1 LHSLSKQLFIFN
13 LKQITMNLLSIL
25 TNTMTGGGTLGA
37 ISGLLGESEAATKSG
52 LGAILPTVL
61 GSVISKGSTAQGA
74 GGIMDMLKSGGHDG
88 GLLDNFGS
96 ILGGGGSGVS
106 NLLSSGGGIVSSL
119 LGDKVGGVVNL
130 ISGLTGL
137 KSGSA
142 TSLMSMAAPMVMG
155 LIGKQTASQG
165 LNASG
170 LMSMLG
176 GQSEFVKAAMP
187 AGVSSLLGFG
197 NLGGAADAAKSAMSS
212 ATSQATAAVDEAKGG
227 IGSMLPYILGA
238 AVLVGSFLAYRS
250 CETPKAELEK
260 VADVAK
266 TTVTAGADSLTAKAG
281 SMIEAGKAMLPG
293 GVSLDIP
300 KGSLEEKMLM
310 FIESK
315 DTVSKKLWF
324 DFDRLLFETGKSS
337 MKPESMEQLKNVAA
351 IMKAFPNVKIKIG
364 GYTDNVGK
372 PESNMKL
379 SAERAANVMA
389 ELVKLGTA
397 APRMESEGY
406 GSANPVAP
414 NDTKEGQAKN
424 RRISISV
431 RSK

>member
-1 LHSLSKQLFIFN
+1 
-13 LKQITMNLLSIL
+13 MNLLSIL
-25 TNTMTGGGTLGA
+25 TSTMTGGDTLGA

-74 GGIMDMLKSGGHDG
+74 GGLMDMLKSGGHDG
-88 GLLDNFGS
+88 GILDNFGS

-106 NLLSSGGGIVSSL
+106 NLLSGGGGIISSL

-130 ISGLTGL
+130 ISGLSGL

-142 TSLMSMAAPMVMG
+142 SSLMSMAAPLVMG

-176 GQSEFVKAAMP
+176 GQSEFVKAALP
-187 AGVSSLLGFG
+187 AGVSNLLGFG
-197 NLGGAADAAKSAMSS
+197 NLGGAADAAKAAVSN
-212 ATSQATAAVDEAKGG
+212 ATSQANAVVDEAKGG
-227 IGSMLPYILGA
+227 IGSMMPWLLGA

-260 VADVAK
+260 VVDVAK
-266 TTVTAGADSLTAKAG
+266 TTATTVTAGADTMVSKAG
-281 SMIEAGKAMLPG
+281 SLIEAGKAMLPG

-300 KGSLEEKMLM
+300 KGSLEEKVLM

-324 DFDRLLFETGKSS
+324 DFDRLLFETGKSTL
-337 MKPESMEQLKNVAA
+337 KPESMVQLKNVAA
-351 IMKAFPNVKIKIG
+351 IMKAFPKVKIKLG
-364 GYTDNVGK
+364 GYTDNKGNAA
-372 PESNMKL
+372 SNMKL
-379 SAERAANVMA
+379 SGERAKNVMA
-389 ELVKLGTA
+389 ELVKLGTET
-397 APRMESEGY
+397 PRMEAEGY
-406 GSANPVAP
+406 GDANPVAS
-414 NDTKEGQAKN
+414 NDTEEGRSKN

-431 RSK
+431 RAK

>member
-1 LHSLSKQLFIFN
+1 
-13 LKQITMNLLSIL
+13 MNLLSIL

-74 GGIMDMLKSGGHDG
+74 GGLMDMLKSGGHDG
-88 GLLDNFGS
+88 GILDNFGS

-106 NLLSSGGGIVSSL
+106 NLLSGGGGIISSL

-130 ISGLTGL
+130 ISGLSGL

-142 TSLMSMAAPMVMG
+142 TSLMSMAAPMIMG

-187 AGVSSLLGFG
+187 AGVSNLLGFG
-197 NLGGAADAAKSAMSS
+197 NLGGAADAAKSAVTN
-212 ATSQATAAVDEAKGG
+212 ATSQATAAVEEAKGG
-227 IGSMLPYILGA
+227 IGSLMPYILGG
-238 AVLVGSFLAYRS
+238 AVLLGSFLAYRS

-260 VADVAK
+260 VVDVAK
-266 TTVTAGADSLTAKAG
+266 TTATTVTAGADTLATSLIA
-281 SMIEAGKAMLPG
+281 AGKAMLPG

-300 KGSLEEKMLM
+300 KGSLEEGMLT
-310 FIESK
+310 FIQSK

-324 DFDRLLFETGKSS
+324 DFDRLTFETGKAI
-337 MKPESMEQLKNVAA
+337 MKAESMDQLKNVSA
-351 IMKAFPNVKIKIG
+351 IMKAYPNVKIKIG

-389 ELVKLGTA
+389 ELVKMGTE

-431 RSK
+431 RAK

>member
-1 LHSLSKQLFIFN
+1 
-13 LKQITMNLLSIL
+13 MNLLDVL
-25 TNTMTGGGTLGA
+25 KNQLTGGDTLGA

-61 GSVISKGSTAQGA
+61 GSVINKGSTTEGA
-74 GGIMDMLKSGGHDG
+74 GNLLNMLKTGGHDG
-88 GLLDNFGS
+88 SVLDNFGS

-106 NLLSSGGGIVSSL
+106 NLLNSGGGIISSL
-119 LGDKVGGVVNL
+119 LGDKVGGIVNL
-130 ISGLTGL
+130 ISSMSGL

-170 LMSMLG
+170 LMSMLA
-176 GQSEFVKAAMP
+176 GQSDYVKAALPSGISNLM
-187 AGVSSLLGFG
+187 GFG
-197 NLGGAADAAKSAMSS
+197 NVGGAAKAAV
-212 ATSQATAAVDEAKGG
+212 SQATATVEEAKSGL
-227 IGSMLPYILGA
+227 GSMMPWLLGA
-238 AVLVGSFLAYRS
+238 AVLVGGFLAYRS
-250 CETPKAELEK
+250 CDTPKAELDK
-260 VADVAK
+260 VAEVAK
-266 TTVTAGADSLTAKAG
+266 TTTKAATAGIDTMASKAG

-337 MKPESMEQLKNVAA
+337 LKPESIEQLKNVAA
-351 IMKAFPNVKIKIG
+351 IMKAFPKVKIKIG
-364 GYTDNVGK
+364 GYTDNKGSA
-372 PESNMKL
+372 ESNMKL
-379 SAERAANVMA
+379 SADRAKNVMA
-389 ELVKLGTA
+389 ELVKLGTE
-397 APRMESEGY
+397 APRMEAEGY
-406 GSANPVAP
+406 GIGNPVAS
-414 NDTKEGQAKN
+414 NDTEEGRAKN

-431 RSK
+431 RAK

>member
-1 LHSLSKQLFIFN
+1 
-13 LKQITMNLLSIL
+13 MNLLSIL
-25 TNTMTGGGTLGA
+25 TSTMTGGGTLGA

-74 GGIMDMLKSGGHDG
+74 GGLMDMLKSGGHDG
-88 GLLDNFGS
+88 GILDNFGS

-106 NLLSSGGGIVSSL
+106 NLLSGGGGIISSL

-130 ISGLTGL
+130 ISGLSGL
-137 KSGSA
+137 KGGSA
-142 TSLMSMAAPMVMG
+142 TSLMSMAAPLVMG

-187 AGVSSLLGFG
+187 AGVSNLLGFG
-197 NLGGAADAAKSAMSS
+197 NLGGAADAAKSAVSN
-212 ATSQATAAVDEAKGG
+212 ATAAVEEAKGG
-227 IGSMLPYILGA
+227 SFMPWLLGA
-238 AVLVGSFLAYRS
+238 AVLAGSFLAYRS

-260 VADVAK
+260 VVDVAK
-266 TTVTAGADSLTAKAG
+266 TTASTVTAGADTLAASVI
-281 SMIEAGKAMLPG
+281 SAGKAMLPG

-324 DFDRLLFETGKSS
+324 DFDRLTFETGKATL
-337 MKPESMEQLKNVAA
+337 KPESMDQLKNVSA

-389 ELVKLGTA
+389 ELVKMGTE

-406 GSANPVAP
+406 GMANPVAP

-431 RSK
+431 RAK

>member
-1 LHSLSKQLFIFN
+1 
-13 LKQITMNLLSIL
+13 MNLLDIL
-25 TNTMTGGGTLGA
+25 KNQLTGGSTLGA

-61 GSVISKGSTAQGA
+61 GSVISKGSTTEGA
-74 GGIMDMLKSGGHDG
+74 GGLLDMLKSGGHDG
-88 GLLDNFGS
+88 SILDNFGS

-106 NLLSSGGGIVSSL
+106 SLLSSGGGIISSL

-130 ISGLTGL
+130 ISSLSGL

-142 TSLMSMAAPMVMG
+142 TSLMSMAAPMIMG

-176 GQSEFVKAAMP
+176 GQSDFVKAAMP
-187 AGVSSLLGFG
+187 AGVSNLLGFG
-197 NLGGAADAAKSAMSS
+197 NLGGAATGAAKAAMS
-212 ATSQATAAVDEAKGG
+212 QANASVEEAKGG
-227 IGSMLPYILGA
+227 LGSLMPWILGG
-238 AVLVGSFLAYRS
+238 AVLLGSFLAYRS

-260 VADVAK
+260 VVDVAK
-266 TTVTAGADSLTAKAG
+266 TTATTVTAGADTMAMSVIA
-281 SMIEAGKAMLPG
+281 AGKAMLPG
-293 GVSLDIP
+293 GVSLDVP

-310 FIESK
+310 FIQSK
-315 DTVSKKLWF
+315 DSISKKLWF
-324 DFDRLLFETGKSS
+324 DFDNLTFETGKAVL
-337 MKPESMEQLKNVAA
+337 KPESMVQLKNVAA
-351 IMKAFPNVKIKIG
+351 ILKAYPNVKIKIG

-379 SAERAANVMA
+379 SAERAANVMT
-389 ELVKLGTA
+389 ELVKLGTV

-414 NDTKEGQAKN
+414 NDTKENQAKN

-431 RSK
+431 RAK

>member
-1 LHSLSKQLFIFN
+1 MNFLDILKNQL
-13 LKQITMNLLSIL
+13 
-25 TNTMTGGGTLGA
+25 TGGDTLGA

-61 GSVISKGSTAQGA
+61 GSVINKGSSTEGA
-74 GGIMDMLKSGGHDG
+74 GNLLNMLKTGGHDG
-88 GLLDNFGS
+88 GILDNFGS

-106 NLLSSGGGIVSSL
+106 NLMSSGGGIISSL
-119 LGDKVGGVVNL
+119 LGDKVGGIVNL
-130 ISGLTGL
+130 ISGMSGL

-142 TSLMSMAAPMVMG
+142 SSLMSMAAPLVMG

-170 LMSMLG
+170 LMGMLA
-176 GQSEFVKAAMP
+176 GQSDFVKAALPSGISNLM
-187 AGVSSLLGFG
+187 GFG
-197 NLGGAADAAKSAMSS
+197 NVGGAAKAAA
-212 ATSQATAAVDEAKGG
+212 AQATASVEEAKSGMGSILPWLLGG
-227 IGSMLPYILGA
+227 

-260 VADVAK
+260 VAEVAK
-266 TTVTAGADSLTAKAG
+266 TTTSAATAGMDTLAAKAG
-281 SMIEAGKAMLPG
+281 SMIAAGKAMLPG

-337 MKPESMEQLKNVAA
+337 MKAESMEQLKNVAA

-379 SAERAANVMA
+379 SADRAANVMA
-389 ELVKLGTA
+389 ELVKMGTA
-397 APRMESEGY
+397 APRMESEGF

-431 RSK
+431 RAK

>member
-1 LHSLSKQLFIFN
+1 MNFLDILKNQL
-13 LKQITMNLLSIL
+13 
-25 TNTMTGGGTLGA
+25 TGGDTLGA

-61 GSVISKGSTAQGA
+61 GSVINKGSSTEGA
-74 GGIMDMLKSGGHDG
+74 GNLLNMLKTGGHDG
-88 GLLDNFGS
+88 GILDNFGS

-106 NLLSSGGGIVSSL
+106 NLMSSGGGIISSL
-119 LGDKVGGVVNL
+119 LGDKVGGIVNL
-130 ISGLTGL
+130 ISGMSGL

-142 TSLMSMAAPMVMG
+142 SSLMSMAAPLVMG

-170 LMSMLG
+170 LMGMLA
-176 GQSEFVKAAMP
+176 GQSDFVKAALPSGISNLM
-187 AGVSSLLGFG
+187 GFG
-197 NLGGAADAAKSAMSS
+197 NVGGAAKAAA
-212 ATSQATAAVDEAKGG
+212 AQATASVEEAKSGMGSLLPWLLGG
-227 IGSMLPYILGA
+227 

-260 VADVAK
+260 VAEVAK
-266 TTVTAGADSLTAKAG
+266 TTTNAATAGMDTLAAKAG
-281 SMIEAGKAMLPG
+281 SMIAAGKAMLPG

-337 MKPESMEQLKNVAA
+337 MKAESMEQLKNVAA

-389 ELVKLGTA
+389 ELVKMGTA

-431 RSK
+431 RAK

>member
-1 LHSLSKQLFIFN
+1 
-13 LKQITMNLLSIL
+13 MNLLSIL
-25 TNTMTGGGTLGA
+25 TSTMTGGGTLGA
-37 ISGLLGESEAATKSG
+37 ISGLLGESESATKTG

-74 GGIMDMLKSGGHDG
+74 GGLMDMLKSGGHDG
-88 GLLDNFGS
+88 GILDNFGS

-106 NLLSSGGGIVSSL
+106 NLLSGGGGIISSL

-130 ISGLTGL
+130 ISGLSGL

-142 TSLMSMAAPMVMG
+142 TSLMSMAAPLVMG

-176 GQSEFVKAAMP
+176 GQSEFVKAALP
-187 AGVSSLLGFG
+187 AGVSNLLGFG
-197 NLGGAADAAKSAMSS
+197 NLGGAADAAKAAVSN
-212 ATSQATAAVDEAKGG
+212 ATAAVDEAKGG
-227 IGSMLPYILGA
+227 IGSMMPWLLGA

-260 VADVAK
+260 VVEVAK
-266 TTVTAGADSLTAKAG
+266 TTASSATAGMDTMASKAG
-281 SMIEAGKAMLPG
+281 SLIEAGKAMLPG

-300 KGSLEEKMLM
+300 KGSLEEKVLM

-324 DFDRLLFETGKSS
+324 DFDRLLFETGKSTL
-337 MKPESMEQLKNVAA
+337 KPESMEQLKNVAA
-351 IMKAFPNVKIKIG
+351 IMKAFPNVKIKLG
-364 GYTDNVGK
+364 GYTDNKGNAAN
-372 PESNMKL
+372 NMKL
-379 SAERAANVMA
+379 SGERAKNVMA
-389 ELVKLGTA
+389 ELVKLGTE
-397 APRMESEGY
+397 APRMEAEGY
-406 GSANPVAP
+406 GDGNPVAS
-414 NDTKEGQAKN
+414 NDTEEGRAKN

-431 RSK
+431 RAK